1 MPATSLNE
9 IVSDCAK
16 RNVEASITC
25 FNVGPEGS
33 PDEYG
38 TLLQVGYDDPTI
50 GARRLHIFQPS
61 ATNTTTVKVT
71 DIKRHPEWL
80 TEVVAGSHYRST
92 TINKY
97 LSNIPNGRTVMVRFF
112 KQKDGTLLSLTLSD
126 DKHEVQVIM
135 APKVDNATCE

>member
-1 MPATSLNE
+1 MKLSVT
-9 IVSDCAK
+9 VR

-50 GARRLHIFQPS
+50 GARRLHIFQP
-61 ATNTTTVKVT
+61 APGNTTVKVT

-97 LSNIPNGRTVMVRFF
+97 LSNIPNGRSVMVRFF
-112 KQKDGTLLSLTLSD
+112 KQANGTLLSLTLSD

-135 APKVDNATCE
+135 APKVDNATL